1 MNMKKSAKKKSSFDI
16 AIKTIKYFF
25 PIAWKAHKGFFFCS
39 ALGTIITSLTPFV
52 GIMLSPMIIDELMG
66 GRSIQKLALYAAVI
80 VLAEALGMLAASIIG
95 IVIEKYD
102 EKYQNLFS
110 ELMSKRVMELDFQH
124 TEDKKALDQINLAR
138 EGMSWYSGGV
148 VGIFQQVFLIAVN
161 LSVIIGVMIIILT
174 KAPLLFVI
182 TAALLV
188 INALIR
194 SKQNKIDIESYSRLA
209 KSNRIF
215 GYLGWS
221 LTDFRYGK
229 DIRLYGAA
237 DMMVDKWDSYNN
249 EQIKEWKWQADKHLP
264 LNLLSVAASAARDF
278 GSYFYLGILA
288 ILGKITLGAFTQL
301 LTASATFNSNMNS
314 LIYNVQEIIKRTNYA
329 YEYVKFMDYPSAIEK
344 GERQPQNT
352 PHTIEFKNV
361 GFTYPNTDVK
371 VLENVNITIKQ
382 GEHLSVVGL
391 NGAGKTTF
399 IKLLCRLYDP
409 TEGEILLDGVNI
421 KEYDY
426 TEYMSLFSP
435 VFQDFK
441 LFSFTIKEN
450 IALNEDCT
458 DDELA
463 KLIEQ
468 VGLSEKIASLENG
481 TATNLFKAFDENGI
495 EPSGGEQQKIAI
507 ARALYK
513 KAPVVILDEPTAALD
528 PVAEYDIYRQF
539 DTLVGGKTA
548 IYISHRLSSCKFC
561 DRIAVFSEGRI
572 KEYGT
577 HDELAVLDGGIYAE
591 MFAAQ
596 AQYYK
601 E

>member
-1 MNMKKSAKKKSSFDI
+1 MKKSAEKKSTFDI

-25 PIAWKAHKGFFFCS
+25 PIAWKAHKGFFFFG
-39 ALGTIITSLTPFV
+39 ALGVVVTALTPFV

-66 GRSIQKLALYAAVI
+66 ERNIQRLALYAAVV
-80 VLAEALGMLAASIIG
+80 VLAEAFGMLATSLIG

-148 VGIFQQVFLIAVN
+148 VGIFQQIFNIAVN
-161 LSVIIGVMIIILT
+161 VGIIMGVMIIILT
-174 KAPLLFVI
+174 KAPLLFLI
-182 TAALLV
+182 TAVLLV

-194 SKQNKIDIESYSRLA
+194 SKENKIDIEFYSKLA

-237 DMMVDKWDSYNN
+237 DMMANKWEAYNEN
-249 EQIKEWKWQADKHLP
+249 QIKDWKNNADKHLP

-288 ILGKITLGAFTQL
+288 ILGKITIGTFTQL
-301 LTASATFNSNMNS
+301 LSASATFNSSMNG
-314 LIYNVQEIIKRTNYA
+314 LIICVQEIIKRTNYA
-329 YEYVKFMDYPSAIEK
+329 YEYIKFMDYPAAIEK
-344 GERQPQNT
+344 GERHTLNT
-352 PHTIEFKNV
+352 PHTIEFRNV

-399 IKLLCRLYDP
+399 IKLLCRLYAP
-409 TEGEILLDGVNI
+409 TEGVILLDGVNI

-426 TEYMSLFSP
+426 AEYMSLFSP

-450 IALNEDCT
+450 IALNEDCS
-458 DDELA
+458 DDELNN
-463 KLIEQ
+463 LIEQ

-528 PVAEYDIYRQF
+528 PIAEYDIYRQF

-577 HDELAVLDGGIYAE
+577 HDELAVLSGGVYAE

>member
-1 MNMKKSAKKKSSFDI
+1 MKKSAEKKSTFDI

-25 PIAWKAHKGFFFCS
+25 PIAWKAHKGFFFFG
-39 ALGTIITSLTPFV
+39 ALGVIITALTPFV

-66 GRSIQKLALYAAVI
+66 ERNIQRLALYAAAV
-80 VLAEALGMLAASIIG
+80 VLAEAFGMLTTSLIG

-148 VGIFQQVFLIAVN
+148 VGIFQQVFNIAVN
-161 LSVIIGVMIIILT
+161 VGIIMGVMIIILT
-174 KAPLLFVI
+174 KAPLLFLI
-182 TAALLV
+182 TAVLLV

-194 SKQNKIDIESYSRLA
+194 SKENKIDIEFYSRLA

-237 DMMVDKWDSYNN
+237 DMMANKWDAYNDN
-249 EQIKEWKWQADKHLP
+249 QIKEWKWQADKHLP
-264 LNLLSVAASAARDF
+264 LNMLSVAAGAARDF

-288 ILGKITLGAFTQL
+288 ILGKITIGAFTQL
-301 LTASATFNSNMNS
+301 LAASATFNSSMNN

-329 YEYVKFMDYPSAIEK
+329 YEYIKFMDYPAAIEK
-344 GERQPQNT
+344 GERHTQNT
-352 PHTIEFKNV
+352 PHTIEFRNV

-426 TEYMSLFSP
+426 AEYMSLFSP

-441 LFSFTIKEN
+441 LFSFSIKEN
-450 IALNEDCT
+450 IVLNESCS
-458 DDELA
+458 DDELD

-468 VGLSEKIASLENG
+468 VGLLEKIASLQNG

-577 HDELAVLDGGIYAE
+577 HDELAVLSGGVYAE

>member
-1 MNMKKSAKKKSSFDI
+1 MKKSAEKKSAFDI
-16 AIKTIKYFF
+16 AVKTIKYFF
-25 PIAWKAHKGFFFCS
+25 PIAWKAHKGFFFVS
-39 ALGTIITSLTPFV
+39 ALGIIVTSLTPFV
-52 GIMLSPMIIDELMG
+52 GIMISPMIIDELMG
-66 GRSIQKLALYAAVI
+66 ERNIQKLVFYAAAI
-80 VLAEALGMLAASIIG
+80 VLIEALGTLITSIIS
-95 IVIEKYD
+95 IVVEKYD

-124 TEDKKALDQINLAR
+124 TEDKKALDQANLAS

-148 VGIFQQVFLIAVN
+148 VGIFQQVFNIIIN
-161 LSVIIGVMIIILT
+161 LSVIVGVMVIILT
-174 KAPLLFVI
+174 KAPLLFLI
-182 TAALLV
+182 TAVLLL
-188 INALIR
+188 INAFLR
-194 SKQNKIDIESYSRLA
+194 SKRNKVDIEFYGRLA

-237 DMMVDKWDSYNN
+237 EMMANKWDAYN
-249 EQIKEWKWQADKHLP
+249 EGQISEWRDNSDKHLKLDIP
-264 LNLLSVAASAARDF
+264 SDIAGAARDF
-278 GSYFYLGILA
+278 GSYFYLGVLA
-288 ILGKITLGAFTQL
+288 ILGKITIGAFTQL
-301 LTASATFNSNMNS
+301 LTASATFNNNMNG
-314 LIYNVQEIIKRTNYA
+314 LIYNVQEIIKRTSYA
-329 YEYVKFMDYPSAIEK
+329 YEYVRFMDYPSAIEK
-344 GERQPQNT
+344 GDRRVQNA
-352 PHTIEFKNV
+352 PHTIEFRNV
-361 GFTYPNTDVK
+361 GFTYPNTEVK
-371 VLENVNITIKQ
+371 VLENVNITIKP

-426 TEYMSLFSP
+426 AEYMSLFSP

-450 IALNEDCT
+450 IALNEDCS
-458 DDELA
+458 DEELNR
-463 KLIEQ
+463 LIEQ
-468 VGLSEKIASLENG
+468 VGLSEKIASLEKG
-481 TATNLFKAFDENGI
+481 AATNLFKAFDENGI

-513 KAPVVILDEPTAALD
+513 RAPVVILDEPTAALD

-539 DTLVGGKTA
+539 DALVGGKTA

-561 DRIAVFSEGRI
+561 DRIAVFSEGGI
-572 KEYGT
+572 KECGT
-577 HDELAVLDGGIYAE
+577 HDELSALDNGIYAE

-596 AQYYK
+596 AQYYR

>member
-1 MNMKKSAKKKSSFDI
+1 MKKSAEKKSAFDI

-25 PIAWKAHKGFFFCS
+25 PIAWKAHKGFFFVG
-39 ALGTIITSLTPFV
+39 ALGIIVTSLTPFV
-52 GIMLSPMIIDELMG
+52 GIMISPMIIDELMG
-66 GRSIQKLALYAAVI
+66 ERNIQKLVFYAAAI
-80 VLAEALGMLAASIIG
+80 VLIEALGTLITSVISI
-95 IVIEKYD
+95 VVEKYD

-110 ELMSKRVMELDFQH
+110 ELMSKRVMELDYQH
-124 TEDKKALDQINLAR
+124 TEDKKALDQANLAS

-148 VGIFQQVFLIAVN
+148 VGIFQRFFNIIIN
-161 LSVIIGVMIIILT
+161 LSVIVGVMVIILT
-174 KAPLLFVI
+174 KAPLLFLI
-182 TAALLV
+182 TAALLL
-188 INALIR
+188 INAFLR
-194 SKQNKIDIESYSRLA
+194 SKGNKVDIEFHSRLA
-209 KSNRIF
+209 KANRIF

-237 DMMVDKWDSYNN
+237 EMMVNKWEAYNE
-249 EQIKEWKWQADKHLP
+249 EQIGEWRDNSNKHLMLDIP
-264 LNLLSVAASAARDF
+264 SDIAGAARDF
-278 GSYFYLGILA
+278 GSYFYLGVLA
-288 ILGKITLGAFTQL
+288 ILGKITIGAFTQL
-301 LTASATFNSNMNS
+301 LTASATFNNNMNG
-314 LIYNVQEIIKRTNYA
+314 LIYNVQEIIKRTSYA

-344 GERQPQNT
+344 GERHVQNA
-352 PHTIEFKNV
+352 PHTIEFRNV
-361 GFTYPNTDVK
+361 GFTYPNTNVK

-426 TEYMSLFSP
+426 AEYMSLFSP

-450 IALNEDCT
+450 IALNEDCS
-458 DDELA
+458 DEELNR
-463 KLIEQ
+463 LIEQ
-468 VGLSEKIASLENG
+468 VGLSEKIASLEKG
-481 TATNLFKAFDENGI
+481 AATNLFKAFDENGI

-513 KAPVVILDEPTAALD
+513 SAPVVILDEPTAALD
-528 PVAEYDIYRQF
+528 PIAEYDIYRQF
-539 DTLVGGKTA
+539 DGLVGGKTA

-561 DRIAVFSEGRI
+561 DRIAVFSEGGI

-577 HDELAVLDGGIYAE
+577 HDELSALDNGIYAE
-591 MFAAQ
+591 MFVAQ
-596 AQYYK
+596 AQYYR